1 MSIDVRAIYGDVNMP
16 STIRHPAKFNAAK
29 PAGFDGIFDWSWT
42 DGCFGKTRISP
53 MDFDGVVERNGHLLV
68 FETKDVGKDVPQG
81 QLITLEALWRR
92 SGVTVFLIHGKA
104 RPEDATV
111 WQPRLAHDRRPRSQY
126 HIGLDAI
133 TEAVRFWYAKA
144 DHESL
149 RHRVDFDGQYQRRVL
164 HLENTVTAV
173 ERRLSETRDTLH
185 AEIDQLVAAGRIGR
199 NHADTL
205 KRKVSQELW
214 QLELRCDAE

>member
-1 MSIDVRAIYGDVNMP
+1 VTVFFIQ
-16 STIRHPAKFNAAK
+16 
-29 PAGFDGIFDWSWT
+29 
-42 DGCFGKTRISP
+42 GKTRP
-53 MDFDGVVERNGHLLV
+53 E
-68 FETKDVGKDVPQG
+68 
-81 QLITLEALWRR
+81 EAIIWL
-92 SGVTVFLIHGKA
+92 
-104 RPEDATV
+104 
-111 WQPRLAHDRRPRSQY
+111 PRLLHDVRPRSDH
-126 HIGLDAI
+126 HIGLEPI

-149 RHRVDFDGQYQRRVL
+149 RHRVDFDGQYRRRVL
-164 HLENTVTAV
+164 HLENAVTSV